1 MDLSAIPTTELLA
14 RAAEAARS
22 NPAIDD
28 GDIWPMIYEL
38 HERPEPAVYAAAA
51 RWIESPLL
59 GHRRLGTYVI
69 ADLGY
74 ERDYP
79 FADLSEPLL
88 LARLLDRDA
97 LVVATAVSALGQHQ
111 RGPTQALCEL
121 ARHEVKE
128 VRMAVARSL
137 ADREDGVGTSTLIAL
152 CADAE
157 VDVRRL
163 AANALA
169 SETQED
175 TEEVRLAL
183 VRCLADEDRETRD
196 EAIFGL
202 AMLDDP
208 RVEEAMR
215 AALARPDTSEIV
227 HMAAF
232 HSAERRRARTLQ

>member
-22 NPAIDD
+22 HPAIDD
-28 GDIWPMIYEL
+28 GEIWPMIYEL

-59 GHRRLGTYVI
+59 GPRRLGTYVL

-79 FADLSEPLL
+79 FGDLSEPLL
-88 LARLLDRDA
+88 LARLHDRDA

-111 RGPTQALCEL
+111 RGPTQAICDL
-121 ARHEVKE
+121 ARHEAKE
-128 VRMAVARSL
+128 VRMAVARTL
-137 ADREDGVGTSTLIAL
+137 ADREDGVVTSTLIAL
-152 CADAE
+152 CADPE

-163 AANALA
+163 SANALA
-169 SETQED
+169 SETRED
-175 TEEVRLAL
+175 TAEVRLAL
-183 VRCLADEDRETRD
+183 VRCLADDDRETRD
-196 EAIFGL
+196 EAILGL

-208 RVEEAMR
+208 RADEAMR
-215 AALARPDTSEIV
+215 AALAQPDASEIL
-227 HMAAF
+227 HRAAF
-232 HSAERRRARTLQ
+232 HSAERRRSRPLP

>member
-22 NPAIDD
+22 NPAIED

-175 TEEVRLAL
+175 TEDVRLAL
-183 VRCLADEDRETRD
+183 VRCLTDEDRETRD